1 MYFGRHIQKV
11 GGIAATVMPMVLM
24 TVSLERPSFSQ
35 VVSASLT
42 GTITDSS
49 GGSVPNAT
57 VKATERSTGT
67 VRTSST
73 SRDGVYTI
81 TYLNPGNYL
90 VDVEAAGFKKFA
102 QDNVRLDVSST
113 FRLDATLT
121 PGNASETVTITA
133 EAAAL
138 KTDGL

>member
-1 MYFGRHIQKV
+1 MYYGHHIQKV
-11 GGIAATVMPMVLM
+11 GGIAATVMLLVLM
-24 TVSLERPSFSQ
+24 TVSLERPLFSQ

-81 TYLNPGNYL
+81 
-90 VDVEAAGFKKFA
+90 
-102 QDNVRLDVSST
+102 
-113 FRLDATLT
+113 LT
-121 PGNASETVTITA
+121 
-133 EAAAL
+133 
-138 KTDGL
+138 